1 MDFFAPAWVYHFK
14 MYPMNVK
21 TSLPAI
27 RAKIEE
33 IVDEK
38 LVVSERLLTDETSFT
53 KDLQVDSLDQYELIM
68 EVEKVF
74 QIKISDEKAEKI
86 TTLGGLVACV
96 NTLINED

>member
-1 MDFFAPAWVYHFK
+1 
-14 MYPMNVK
+14 MNIK

-27 RAKIEE
+27 RAKIEA

-53 KDLQVDSLDQYELIM
+53 KDLQVDSLDQYELII

-74 QIKISDEKAEKI
+74 NIKIPDEKAEKI
-86 TTLGGLVACV
+86 TTIGGLVVCV
-96 NTLINED
+96 NSLLNDD